1 MVDEASS
8 IRAKRRNLSVRRGLL
23 VVAVGALLLDA
34 GIRTSG
40 PAAVALLVAFAA
52 SNFALFSVP
61 LRVVASRKFDAA
73 VALVDLVLV
82 GLGIALAGTEGGAL
96 PVSCLL
102 MVAVVALGAHGAH
115 VVAGGTAV
123 GALHA
128 WLVLARGPETV
139 VGHVLALQIL
149 FLTAVGI
156 HYAALVEEAHRRR
169 KRRLTEDLER
179 RELSTLL
186 QILDAIAS
194 SLDERKVAFTIVKR
208 LAEIVPS
215 PRCSLLWIRPGGD
228 RCFVL
233 ASHDAPGL
241 DMLEVDLAKYPE
253 VRHAMETRNPVI
265 IRDVFTD
272 PIMADVREK
281 FRALDFHSMVIVPL
295 TFAGDLLGT
304 LCLRATRWD
313 DRFSER
319 EIDFIQAVA
328 RASSNALKN
337 AMLHREVT
345 KQSDKLSCILEKSA
359 DLILTTDAEGK
370 ITEFNRG
377 AERVLGR
384 RRDDVLGTSWRDLL
398 PKGGDAAELERALVA
413 GSSSAVPCLLSGARG
428 REVELQFELS
438 PLDRDGA
445 TGETV
450 WIGRDTTELKKAQ
463 QQLLQAEKLS
473 TIGQVISG
481 VAHELNNPLSVVVGF
496 SQLMRAKHGSGPLTR
511 DLERIS
517 DAATRSQKIVSNLLS
532 FARAHTPERKLL
544 GVNGILEKTLDLRKY
559 QLRAHGIEV
568 STDFDPLL
576 PMTMLDFHQM
586 QQVFLNLIHN
596 AEHAMSEAGR
606 KGRLLIRTSRTGGSV
621 RIEIEDNGVGMGPD
635 VLDRIFDPFFTTK
648 PQGKGTGLGLSISY
662 GIVKEHGGTIRAESR
677 RGLGSVFTVEIPI
690 VSADEAVGDL
700 PERPSAAPVEAS
712 MSGHL
717 LIVDDEPMILDLLLE
732 VLSSAGHRVDT
743 AADGHE
749 ALRKIKAR
757 GYDLVLSD
765 VRMPEM
771 NGMDLYRE
779 ATAVRPELKGRFV
792 FVTGDLID
800 REVTEFVVG
809 SDVRMIGK
817 PLDIAAL
824 RDLVAASVEEG
835 RASRAA
841 LRASEGRGA

>member
-1 MVDEASS
+1 MTEEASS
-8 IRAKRRNLSVRRGLL
+8 IRAKRRGLSVRRGLL
-23 VVAVGALLLDA
+23 LVAVGALLIDA
-34 GIRTSG
+34 GIRASG

-52 SNFALFSVP
+52 SNLALFALP
-61 LRVVASRKFDAA
+61 LRFVATRRFDASI
-73 VALVDLVLV
+73 ALLDLTLV
-82 GLGIALAGTEGGAL
+82 GLGIALVGAGAGAL

-102 MVAVVALGAHGAH
+102 MVLVVALGTHATH

-139 VGHVLALQIL
+139 VGHQLALQIL

-156 HYAALVEEAHRRR
+156 HYAALVEEAHRFRR
-169 KRRLTEDLER
+169 RRLTEDVQR
-179 RELSTLL
+179 REISTLL
-186 QILDAIAS
+186 QILDAITS
-194 SLDERKVAFTIVKR
+194 SLDERKVAFTIVTR
-208 LAEIVPS
+208 LAEVVPS

-233 ASHDAPGL
+233 ASHDAPAL

-253 VRHAMETRNPVI
+253 VRRAMETRNPVI

-272 PIMADVREK
+272 PIMAEVREK
-281 FRALDFHSMVIVPL
+281 FRDLDFHSMVIVPL

-337 AMLHREVT
+337 AMLHREV
-345 KQSDKLSCILEKSA
+345 KNQSDKLACILEKSA
-359 DLILTTDAEGK
+359 DLILTTDEGGR

-384 RRDDVLGTSWRDLL
+384 KRDEVLGRPWRDLV
-398 PKGGDAAELERALVA
+398 PEGSEAGELERALA
-413 GSSSAVPCLLSGARG
+413 SGAACEVPCRLSGPRG

-438 PLDRDGA
+438 RLERESA
-445 TGETV
+445 AVETV

-496 SQLMRAKHGSGPLTR
+496 SQLMMAKHGNGPLTR
-511 DLERIS
+511 DLEKIS
-517 DAATRSQKIVSNLLS
+517 DAALRSQKIVSNLLS
-532 FARAHTPERKLL
+532 FARAHTPERKIL
-544 GVNGILEKTLDLRKY
+544 GVNGILEKTLELRKY
-559 QLRAHGIEV
+559 QLRAHDIEV
-568 STDFDPLL
+568 VTDLDPLL

-596 AEHAMSEAGR
+596 AEHAMSAAGR
-606 KGRLLIRTSRTGGSV
+606 KGSLRIRTCRAGDAV

-635 VLDRIFDPFFTTK
+635 VLDRVFDPFFTTK

-677 RGLGSVFTVEIPI
+677 KGLGSIFTVEIPI
-690 VSADEAVGDL
+690 VSSDEAVGDL
-700 PERPSAAPVEAS
+700 REAPPLAPAANAAA
-712 MSGHL
+712 GHL
-717 LIVDDEPMILDLLLE
+717 LVVDDEPMILDLLVE

-743 AADGHE
+743 ASDGRE
-749 ALRKIKAR
+749 ALRKIR
-757 GYDLVLSD
+757 VQGYDMVLSD

-779 ATAVRPELKGRFV
+779 AIAARPEIKGRFV

-800 REVTEFVVG
+800 REVTEFLVG
-809 SDVRMIGK
+809 ADVRTVGK

-824 RDLVAASVEEG
+824 KELVAATIEEV
-835 RASRAA
+835 RAS
-841 LRASEGRGA
+841 